1 MEYTIKSFTVK
12 LQVSEGTT
20 KKADCPFSVVSILR
34 GHYEKLDSDQE
45 HFTVMFLDNKL
56 NIRSIKT
63 VFTGGITQSTIDIR
77 VIFRLALLAG
87 ATGIIIAHNHPS
99 GDCTPSIEDHNV
111 TNLIKEVGALHQIP
125 LRDHIVLG
133 SNNEFYSYQ
142 ENRLI

>member
-1 MEYTIKSFTVK
+1 MEYKIKSFTVK
-12 LQVSEGTT
+12 LEVAEGTT
-20 KKADCPFSVVSILR
+20 KKADCPFNVVSILR

-77 VIFRLALLAG
+77 VIFRLALLEG

-111 TNLIKEVGALHQIP
+111 TKVIKEIGALHQIP

-133 SNNEFYSYQ
+133 SNNEFYSYL